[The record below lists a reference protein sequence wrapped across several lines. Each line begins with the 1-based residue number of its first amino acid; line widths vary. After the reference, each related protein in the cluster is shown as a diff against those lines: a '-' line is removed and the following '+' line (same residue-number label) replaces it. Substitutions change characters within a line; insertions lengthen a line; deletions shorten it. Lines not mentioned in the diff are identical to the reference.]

1 MLTGLAQAKIDAA
14 SRATEHYLGVL
25 VKDAPYELA
34 PGQNAGVMFVLMY
47 RPDESYDDVVPGA
60 TFTNARRATDCRLRA
75 YNFGQRRLM
84 PASLRRCRRKLA
96 GATQA
101 AIIE

>member
-34 PGQNAGVMFVLMY
+34 PGQNADVMFVLMY
-47 RPDESYDDVVPGA
+47 WPDESYDNVVPGA
-60 TFTNARRATDCRLRA
+60 TFTMREGPLIVG
-75 YNFGQRRLM
+75 FGHIIS
-84 PASLRRCRRKLA
+84 ASA
-96 GATQA
+96 G
-101 AIIE
+101 